1 MGKHL
6 TLVDE
11 AALREVINKLDLD
24 DAQRDRLHKRWLHYV
39 LWWDTRASKN
49 KWKYHGLRSTVIIG
63 GAAIPALV
71 SMHVA
76 DAEWAARLHLFTVIL
91 SLLVAV
97 CAGLEGLFGFGEI
110 WREKRAAAEILKV
123 QGWRFF
129 QLVKPY
135 AGKTHKEAFAD
146 FADAVETMIEHEV
159 KDYLVASQGDTSS
172 QPRPDPSQKP

>member
-1 MGKHL
+1 MSKHL

-49 KWKYHGLRSTVIIG
+49 KWKYHALRSTVIIG

-71 SMHVA
+71 SVHVA
-76 DAEWAARLHLFTVIL
+76 DAELAARLHILTVVI
-91 SLLVAV
+91 SLLVAI
-97 CAGLEGLFGFGEI
+97 CAALEGLFGFGEI

-129 QLVKPY
+129 QLIKPY
-135 AGKTHKEAFAD
+135 AGKTHKEAFPD
-146 FADAVETMIEHEV
+146 FADSVETMIEHEI
-159 KDYLVASQGDTSS
+159 KDYLVATQGDTSP
-172 QPRPDPSQKP
+172 QPRPDPSPKP